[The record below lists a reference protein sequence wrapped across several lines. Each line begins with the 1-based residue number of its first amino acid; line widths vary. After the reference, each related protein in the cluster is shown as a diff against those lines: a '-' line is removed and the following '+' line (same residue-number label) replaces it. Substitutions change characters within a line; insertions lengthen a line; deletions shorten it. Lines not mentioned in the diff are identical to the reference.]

1 MNIDLKKHILP
12 FGILVLLFWLSKSF
26 EEYIGAV
33 VFLIVGSGF
42 LFAGYSVRNS
52 NHRIQ
57 TSGIKTKAKI
67 IDFVEERS
75 KDSDGY
81 SQVYHFPIVRFK
93 DKNGIETTQKLDSSA
108 NPKRINELIDIM
120 YLKKDNEYE
129 IMINSDFWK
138 KYFPL
143 ILIIGG
149 FLFSGIGII
158 WLINKI

>member
-12 FGILVLLFWLSKSF
+12 FGIIVLLFWLSKNY

-52 NHRIQ
+52 NRRIQ
-57 TSGIKTKAKI
+57 ENGIKTKAKI
-67 IDFVEERS
+67 IDFVEERT

-81 SQVYHFPIVRFK
+81 SQLHHFPIVRFT
-93 DKNGIETTQKLDSSA
+93 DRNGIETTQKLDSSE
-108 NPKRINELIDIM
+108 NPKKINKLIDIM

-129 IMINSDFWK
+129 IMINNDFWK
-138 KYFPL
+138 KYFPW
-143 ILIIGG
+143 IFIIGG
-149 FLFSGIGII
+149 FLFLGIGII
-158 WLINKI
+158 WFINKI